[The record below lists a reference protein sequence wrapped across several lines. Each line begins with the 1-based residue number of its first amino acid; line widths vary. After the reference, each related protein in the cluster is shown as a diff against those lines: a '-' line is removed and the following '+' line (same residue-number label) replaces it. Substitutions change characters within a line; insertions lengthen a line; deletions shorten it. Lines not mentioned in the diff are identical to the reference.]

1 MPAVHLTKA
10 FDNSLF
16 GDVDGGGDEG
26 DGGDGGDGSD
36 DSGGGGSGSDD
47 DSGSNDDSVDDESTW
62 SSGGQQCRRLD
73 GRCGR

>member
-47 DSGSNDDSVDDESTW
+47 DSSSNDNSVDV
-62 SSGGQQCRRLD
+62 RAR
-73 GRCGR
+73 GRVGEANVDD

>member
-16 GDVDGGGDEG
+16 GVVDGGSDKG
-26 DGGDGGDGSD
+26 DGGD
-36 DSGGGGSGSDD
+36 GGSGSDD
-47 DSGSNDDSVDDESTW
+47 DSSSNDDSVDDESTR
-62 SSGGQQCRRLD
+62 SSGGRQCRRLD